1 VSFSCLEDEPYAAR
15 NGAFSPAMVE
25 AAVIAH
31 PGAAPKM
38 ISSTFLGAEFTVECI
53 KNELEYLL

>member
-1 VSFSCLEDEPYAAR
+1 
-15 NGAFSPAMVE
+15 MVE
-25 AAVIAH
+25 AATIAH

-38 ISSTFLGAEFTVECI
+38 RSGTFSGAEFTVECS